1 VEQAGA
7 RSNART
13 AQRCDR
19 RGGLSTAR
27 ASFRNK
33 LARARRL
40 ASHDELAHTRA
51 HIVALR
57 SAQRS
62 GLATAKAS
70 GTSWRAL
77 DGWLGMTSSPA
88 HAQRDAAIGA
98 AALQQRGLEELADAL

>member
-1 VEQAGA
+1 MARGA
-7 RSNART
+7 AS
-13 AQRCDR
+13 AQPKSACHVTTWV
-19 RGGLSTAR
+19 LSSTTR
-27 ASFRNK
+27 HWNN